1 MSDDL
6 EIYKQKAIEAI
17 ESVFRGE
24 YHNSLGIPF
33 PKVEMLLADDENYD
47 TGQYYITIDNTWQI
61 HLNFGLLPKSYK
73 KFQDEVKVLTR
84 HEIEHYM
91 CCPFDVITHFR
102 MLKVIRDVYNHEY
115 ASLDIDIS
123 RACASIANQ
132 AADII
137 VDTKNYFRF
146 PNDTLNSEID
156 WIKKGADI
164 SLCPNHSKLMFLT
177 KEAIWGNSLGI
188 NETDIELLDTVK
200 ALSSVFL
207 QNGIDDKELFLNKT
221 KEYARTFFMLYRN
234 DKEGD
239 SSSKNKD
246 QSNSEENKPQPSQNN
261 IGGSSSLSGGQN
273 STKPGQKND
282 STSLTN
288 STKPGASYNGDKP
301 NFDNQGQH
309 GGSIRSKDGD
319 KNGSAFVFADP
330 DKVKEALEIL
340 AGETQLD
347 EFVQILDI
355 AGIGGLS
362 KKDQERIWF
371 TVQSA
376 SIIPIE
382 SYSNTGSRSAYA
394 YPSLWRLGDS
404 IEDLDIMLSL
414 MNSPMMIPGITTK
427 KWEMSTNETHGVEK
441 RQRDLLLVVDTSG
454 SMGSAIDKGAN
465 MHQAIK
471 AAYGIITYF
480 EQNEG
485 KIALLGFNDKVTTE
499 VDWTKDY
506 NLIKESLLTN
516 GGGGTVF
523 PIKKIE
529 AILDQRSSDLVT
541 VLITDGEIT
550 NTAEAVKYFRDYLS
564 DGNKLYIFI
573 LGTSKS
579 QLNYNPLTEI
589 GAQVYSANT
598 ASEFC
603 NIVLSD
609 LA

>member
-33 PKVEMLLADDENYD
+33 PKVEMLLADDEYYD

-177 KEAIWGNSLGI
+177 KEAIWGNCLGI
-188 NETDIELLDTVK
+188 HETDKELLDIVK
-200 ALSSVFL
+200 DLSSVFL
-207 QNGIDDKELFLNKT
+207 QNGIDDKDLFLDKT
-221 KEYARTFFMLYRN
+221 KEYAKIFFKLYHN
-234 DKEGD
+234 DKED
-239 SSSKNKD
+239 KNSSQNKV
-246 QSNSEENKPQPSQNN
+246 QSDNEGSKPQSPQND
-261 IGGSSSLSGGQN
+261 IGGSLSQSGEQD
-273 STKPGQKND
+273 SIKPGQDND
-282 STSLTN
+282 SPSSTN
-288 STKPGASYNGDKP
+288 SSKPGAIHNGDKP
-301 NFDNQGQH
+301 GGNQGLN
-309 GGSIRSKDGD
+309 GSSIRPKDGD
-319 KNGSAFVFADP
+319 KNGSAFVFVDP

-347 EFVQILDI
+347 EFIQILDI

-382 SYSNTGSRSAYA
+382 SYSNTGSKSAYA
-394 YPSLWRLGDS
+394 YPSLWRLGDPV
-404 IEDLDIMLSL
+404 EDLDIMLSL

-427 KWEMSTNETHGVEK
+427 KWEMSTTEIHGVEK
-441 RQRDLLLVVDTSG
+441 RHRDLLLVVDTSG
-454 SMGSAIDKGAN
+454 SMGYAIDKRAN

-485 KIALLGFNDKVTTE
+485 KVALLGFNDKITTD

-506 NLIKESLLTN
+506 NLIRESLLTN

-523 PIKKIE
+523 PIKRIE

-550 NTAEAVKYFRDYLS
+550 NIAESVKYFRDYLS

-573 LGTSKS
+573 MGKSKS
-579 QLNYNPLTEI
+579 QLNYTPLREI
-589 GAQVYSANT
+589 GAQVYSADT